1 MKFLINEE
9 LYLFLYE
16 RQLTLGFNEKPDY
29 LNKLCNSSGN
39 PNGPSCQL
47 KDLRPNLTDDLIN
60 KLDYSVGVLYNFFGW
75 KNNGLLPKI
84 FELSLESPERTV
96 NTLYTIALFIKD
108 DDFNKDVTKKQL
120 RKIRKLGTIPD
131 NLDDIIRDARTK
143 EYTKYENYFIN
154 TPQFKKKRT
163 GLSLSYKCG
172 DKVDSNFL
180 QIAYKFKD
188 LEGEEFENLL
198 KEIKV
203 CIKNSLKQKTPIKAD
218 VVTQTPLYVEENG
231 EKVEVFPSGSNFEVK
246 KMDSNIDSYLS
257 EFFSVFKQTQN
268 KQYKETHIDVYNNV
282 VQSIYEWISVV
293 GKSYLDSIKSNTSG
307 MIYDNETIIPMEY
320 IELYWSNTG
329 QRNCNTEKR
338 LSIRFRIKPEYRG
351 KTITGYKYVQNSDVL
366 NKIDVLVSPKEVEYQ
381 IC

>member
-1 MKFLINEE
+1 MKFLINEGQ
-9 LYLFLYE
+9 YWFLYE
-16 RQLTLGFNEKPDY
+16 NQLDFGFDEKPDF
-29 LNKLCNSSGN
+29 LHMLCKSSGN
-39 PNGPSCQL
+39 PYGPFCKL
-47 KDLRPNLTDDLIN
+47 KDLRTNLNDELIN
-60 KLDYSVGVLYNFFGW
+60 KLNYSVQVLYDFFGL
-75 KNNGLLPKI
+75 KNYRLLPKI
-84 FELSLESPERTV
+84 VELSLESPERTV
-96 NTLYTIALFIKD
+96 NTLNTIAVFIND
-108 DDFNKDVTKKQL
+108 DDFDKDATKKQL
-120 RKIRKLGTIPD
+120 RKLRRMSSIPD

-154 TPQFKKKRT
+154 TPQFEKKRT

-172 DKVDSNFL
+172 DKVDLNFL

-188 LEGEEFENLL
+188 LEGDEFEKLL

-203 CIKNSLKQKTPIKAD
+203 CIKNSLKQKNPIKAD

-257 EFFSVFKQTQN
+257 EFFSVFKQSEN
-268 KQYKETHIDVYNNV
+268 KQYKETHMDVYNKV
-282 VQSIYEWISVV
+282 VQSIYEWITVT
-293 GKSYLDSIKSNTSG
+293 GKSYLDSIKRNTSG

-320 IELYWSNTG
+320 IELYWSNSG

-351 KTITGYKYVQNSDVL
+351 KTITGYKYVQNSDIL
-366 NKIDVLVSPKEVEYQ
+366 KKIDVLVSPKEVEYQ